1 MCTMPVS
8 GRLVDKIGPGRIV
21 MTGIVLIAAGMST
34 FTVIGAQTSYALIT
48 PALFVMGLGLGATM
62 MPTMTAAL
70 QTLTRQ
76 TTARGSTLTNI
87 VQQIASAI
95 GTAVM
100 STVLTYQIKNSA
112 AGGAA
117 VAAQLNPALRRR
129 VPPGLLERGLDDAAR
144 AFAHTYIVSMVLIAV
159 TFLVAMF
166 LPRRRAVRADQTQAS
181 AAAAMH

>member
-1 MCTMPVS
+1 
-8 GRLVDKIGPGRIV
+8 
-21 MTGIVLIAAGMST
+21 
-34 FTVIGAQTSYALIT
+34 
-48 PALFVMGLGLGATM
+48 M